1 MFGSIQ
7 LAEDGRTLADYGV
20 VNEATLQLTMRLDP
34 KRAGAIET
42 NMPIM
47 SVVAVGAGLPV
58 DFLDEL
64 HELGFDND
72 VAIPLL

>member
-1 MFGSIQ
+1 MG
-7 LAEDGRTLADYGV
+7 DYGV

-34 KRAGAIET
+34 KRAGAIRT

-47 SVVAVGAGLPV
+47 NVVAVGAGLPV

-64 HELGFDND
+64 HELGFDHD

>member
-7 LAEDGRTLADYGV
+7 LVEDGRTLTDYGV
-20 VNEATLQLTMRLDP
+20 VNETTLHLTMRLDP
-34 KRAGAIET
+34 KRDGAIKT
-42 NMPIM
+42 NMRIM